1 MFSWLVKNVLLTQQM
16 FSDWSTMC
24 YLHNRCSLIGQQC
37 VTYTPSISCN
47 HFCWWTTCCHCSGNI
62 IFVVYGMWCIRITTK
77 LQRRKIKVSWSFLAS
92 YFSHYSVVRY
102 DDCGL
107 YTTVGQYW
115 YGLLY
120 IYYWN
125 LQFLNNVIITK
136 NLHYALSCIS
146 NLSKFLLSRLS
157 PFDFHALKVIWLS
170 NLLTLNVYL
179 MKSTFLLSVVL
190 FI

>member
-1 MFSWLVKNVLLTQQM
+1 MKVQWLPNNCVTYTIDVLLIGQKCVTYTTDVLWLVNNVLLTQQM

-120 IYYWN
+120 I
-125 LQFLNNVIITK
+125 FIIEI
-136 NLHYALSCIS
+136 YSS
-146 NLSKFLLSRLS
+146 
-157 PFDFHALKVIWLS
+157 
-170 NLLTLNVYL
+170 
-179 MKSTFLLSVVL
+179 
-190 FI
+190 

>member
-1 MFSWLVKNVLLTQQM
+1 MVSKSQNIPLIRNIKSNNLLNIYSLHCESSVTAQQL
-16 FSDWSTMC
+16 C
-24 YLHNRCSLIGQQC
+24 YLHNRCSLIGQKC

-92 YFSHYSVVRY
+92 YFSHYSVVKY

-107 YTTVGQYW
+107 YTAVGRYW

-120 IYYWN
+120 I
-125 LQFLNNVIITK
+125 FIIEI
-136 NLHYALSCIS
+136 YSS
-146 NLSKFLLSRLS
+146 
-157 PFDFHALKVIWLS
+157 
-170 NLLTLNVYL
+170 
-179 MKSTFLLSVVL
+179 
-190 FI
+190 